1 MSHDHVHDGLDILQ
15 TCIGYSFSDIQLLKR
30 ALTHRSADQDTHG
43 KHMERQ
49 EFLGDAVLGLVI
61 SEFLH
66 DTYPDKPE
74 GELSR
79 MRSVLVRK
87 QGLFEVAQ
95 AWQLSAYLCVGD
107 SERIG
112 KNGSGIKSP
121 SIAANAVEA
130 VIGAVFEDGGWDA
143 ARHLVRCAWQ
153 KMLADIGS
161 VDTRDAKSRLQEW
174 TQANDMGL
182 PEYELRDLGTGS
194 SPRFEASC
202 RVKGAL
208 LGRGRGE
215 RKKQA
220 ETEAAEQAYR
230 KLNHDG

>member
-1 MSHDHVHDGLDILQ
+1 MSRAHIHPELDVLE
-15 TCIGYSFSDIQLLKR
+15 TCIGYSFSDLQLLKR
-30 ALTHRSADQDTHG
+30 ALTHRSADQAIHG
-43 KHMERQ
+43 KHMERL

-79 MRSVLVRK
+79 MRSMLVRK
-87 QGLFEVAQ
+87 QGLLEVAQ
-95 AWQLSAYLCVGD
+95 AWHLVVYLCVGD
-107 SERIG
+107 SERIE

-130 VIGAVFEDGGWDA
+130 VIGAVFEDGGWDS
-143 ARHLVRCAWQ
+143 ARKIVSCAWQ
-153 KMLADIGS
+153 EMLADIGNI
-161 VDTRDAKSRLQEW
+161 DTCDAKSRLQEW
-174 TQANDMGL
+174 TQANDQGL
-182 PEYELRDLGTGS
+182 PEYELRDRGAGS

-208 LGRGRGE
+208 LGLGHGE

-230 KLNHDG
+230 KLNYG